1 MLTDGF
7 DQLLYQDQRLALGKA
22 ALLCCMI
29 DNDSDNGLVSWLAGK
44 GVRAVITRAGGMGDN
59 LRSKILKNTYGAAE
73 NSGLLAP
80 TARNRHGLT
89 KLVEELMR
97 GFDTPLLSVAGAGLK
112 IGITVQG
119 TDLGM
124 AIYGKLG
131 IPGMNVDLEVAGA
144 RVLNHYL
151 EA

>member
-1 MLTDGF
+1 MNADGF
-7 DQLLYQDQRLALGKA
+7 EQLLYQDQRIALGKA

-29 DNDSDNGLVSWLAGK
+29 DNEHDSGLVAWLAGK
-44 GVRAVITRAGGMGDN
+44 GVRAVITRAGGTGDN

-80 TARNRHGLT
+80 TPRNRHGLT
-89 KLVEELMR
+89 RLVEDLMR
-97 GFDTPLLSVAGAGLK
+97 GFDTPLLAIAGAGLK
-112 IGITVQG
+112 IGIAVQAA
-119 TDLGM
+119 DVAM

-131 IPGMNVDLEVAGA
+131 IPGMNVDLEVAGS